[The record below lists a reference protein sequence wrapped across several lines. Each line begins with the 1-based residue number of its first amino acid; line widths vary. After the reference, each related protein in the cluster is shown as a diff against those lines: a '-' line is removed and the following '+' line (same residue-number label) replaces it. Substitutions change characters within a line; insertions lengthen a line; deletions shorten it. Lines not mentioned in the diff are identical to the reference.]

1 MDRLAIFWFRRDLR
15 LDDNH
20 GLYLALNSGYKVLP
34 LFIFDSEI
42 LNTLD
47 NPYDVRVQ
55 FIYDRIITLKTK
67 LNKIGSDILIR
78 YGSPETV
85 FRKLLSDF
93 QIQAVY
99 ANIDFES
106 YAKKRDN
113 IIESLLNENGIKLNL
128 SLDHLISHPNFVL
141 KADQT
146 PYTVFTP
153 YSNKWKESIKEP
165 AIYPSETLFDSFLKT
180 AIESAPTLNDIGFK
194 KSNWPD
200 HLSIEPPPINPE
212 LIINYHQT
220 RDIPSL
226 MGTSRLGVHLRFG
239 TLSIRSLF
247 KETVSLNATF
257 INELIWREFYAMILH
272 QFPHVEQHPFKKE
285 YERIKWENDSGS
297 FDRWK
302 EGSTGF
308 PLVDAGMRELNQT
321 GYMHNRVRMVTASFL
336 TKHLLIDYR
345 LGEAW
350 FAAKLLDFDLASNNG
365 GWQWAASTG
374 CDAAPYFRIFNPT
387 LQQERFDPHF
397 NYIKKWVPEFGSL
410 NYVKPMVNH
419 AQARERAIKRYK
431 EGLSS

>member
-1 MDRLAIFWFRRDLR
+1 MDKLAIFLFRRDLR

-20 GLYLALNSGYKVLP
+20 GLYQALNSGYKVLP
-34 LFIFDSEI
+34 LFIFDTEI
-42 LNTLD
+42 LNKLD
-47 NPYDVRVQ
+47 NPYDIRVQ
-55 FIYDRIITLKTK
+55 FIYNRILTLKSE

-85 FRKLLSDF
+85 FKKLLSDF
-93 QIQAVY
+93 QIQEVY
-99 ANIDFES
+99 ANIDFEL
-106 YAKKRDN
+106 YAKKRDH
-113 IIESLLNENGIKLNL
+113 IIESLLNEHGIKLNL
-128 SLDHLISHPNFVL
+128 SLDHLISHPEQVL
-141 KADQT
+141 KADKT
-146 PYTVFTP
+146 PYTIFTP
-153 YSNKWKESIKEP
+153 YSNKWKETIKEP
-165 AIYPSETLFDSFLKT
+165 TTYPTESLFSSFLQT
-180 AIESAPTLNDIGFK
+180 AIESTPPLEDIGFR
-194 KSNWPD
+194 KSSWPE
-200 HLSIEPPPINPE
+200 HLSIIPPPINSE
-212 LIINYHQT
+212 IIKNYHQT
-220 RDIPSL
+220 RDIPSI

-239 TLSIRSLF
+239 TISIRSLF
-247 KETVSLNATF
+247 KETVSLNSTF

-272 QFPHVEQHPFKKE
+272 QFPHVELHPFKKE
-285 YERIKWENDSGS
+285 YERIKWEDDLIN

-387 LQQERFDPHF
+387 LQQERFDPNF
-397 NYIKKWVPEFGSL
+397 TYIKKWVPEFGSL
-410 NYVKPMVNH
+410 SYVKPIINH
-419 AQARERAIKRYK
+419 AMARDRAIKRFK
-431 EGLSS
+431 EGLSN

>member
-34 LFIFDSEI
+34 IFIFDSEI

-285 YERIKWENDSGS
+285 YERIKWENDSS
-297 FDRWK
+297 NFDRWK

-350 FAAKLLDFDLASNNG
+350 FAARLLDFDLASNNG

-410 NYVKPMVNH
+410 NYVKPIINH